1 MKRDK
6 KTRRKIIIR
15 NTAIILVV
23 AFLALD
29 IFAGNWLVNFALSRA
44 SASGLAVAPTPTT
57 TEDTQSKVNS
67 VWEKMSALTDS
78 WVESASKKEVN
89 ISSKDG
95 LNLIGDVFNT
105 DENSHKWLIAVHGY
119 TGKRQNMYSYARYYA
134 EKGYNIL
141 TPDMRSH
148 GESDGKLIGM
158 GWLDKEDIK
167 LWIDYVLG
175 IDPEAEIVLHGVSMG
190 GATVMMTSGEDLPD
204 NVKAIIDDCG
214 YTSVWDEFTDEAK
227 YLFNVS
233 QFPILYTASA
243 ISKIR
248 AGYSFQEASALEQV
262 KKTKIPILFIHGSED
277 NFVNTNMV
285 YSLYDACPTQKDIMV
300 VEGAG
305 HGQSLYLDPET
316 YFNKVFGFIGSL

>member
-1 MKRDK
+1 M
-6 KTRRKIIIR
+6 
-15 NTAIILVV
+15 AIQEGV
-23 AFLALD
+23 
-29 IFAGNWLVNFALSRA
+29 STCT
-44 SASGLAVAPTPTT
+44 PTP
-57 TEDTQSKVNS
+57 D
-67 VWEKMSALTDS
+67 
-78 WVESASKKEVN
+78 
-89 ISSKDG
+89 
-95 LNLIGDVFNT
+95 
-105 DENSHKWLIAVHGY
+105 
-119 TGKRQNMYSYARYYA
+119 YA
-134 EKGYNIL
+134 EKGFNIL

-148 GESDGKLIGM
+148 GESEGKLIGM
-158 GWLDKEDIK
+158 GWLDKEDVK
-167 LWIDYVLG
+167 LWIDYVLN

-243 ISKIR
+243 ISKFR

-285 YSLYDACPTQKDIMV
+285 YSLYEACPTRKDLLV

-305 HGQSLYLDPET
+305 HGQALYLDPDT
-316 YFNKVFGFIGSL
+316 YFDKVFGFIGSF

>member
-1 MKRDK
+1 MKNGTNSK
-6 KTRRKIIIR
+6 RKIIVRSIV
-15 NTAIILVV
+15 IIV
-23 AFLALD
+23 AALFIVAD
-29 IFAGNWLVNFALSRA
+29 IVAGNFLVSFALSRA
-44 SASGLAVAPTPTT
+44 SASGVAVAPTPTT
-57 TEDTQSKVNS
+57 TEDTQDKVTS
-67 VWEKMSALTDS
+67 VWEKMSVLTESWLDS
-78 WVESASKKEVN
+78 AEKTVVSITA
-89 ISSKDG
+89 KDG
-95 LNLIGDVFNT
+95 LKLVGDVFDT
-105 DENSHKWLIAVHGY
+105 DENSHKWLIAIHGY
-119 TGKRQNMYSYARYYA
+119 TGKREHMYSYARYYA

-148 GESDGKLIGM
+148 GESEGQLIGM
-158 GWLDKEDIK
+158 GWLDKEDVK
-167 LWIDYVLG
+167 LWIDYVLN

-227 YLFNVS
+227 YLFNIS

-262 KKTKIPILFIHGSED
+262 KKTKVPILFIHGSED

-285 YSLYDACPTQKDIMV
+285 YSLYEACPTRKDLMV

-305 HGQSLYLDPET
+305 HGQSLYLDPDS
-316 YFNKVFGFIGSL
+316 YFNRVFGFIEG

>member
-1 MKRDK
+1 MKRNK
-6 KTRRKIIIR
+6 KNRHKIIIR
-15 NTAIILVV
+15 NVAMILAV
-23 AFLALD
+23 AFLVID
-29 IFAGNWLVNFALSRA
+29 IIAGNWLVTFALSRA
-44 SASGLAVAPTPTT
+44 SASGVAVAPTPTT

-67 VWEKMSALTDS
+67 VWENMSVLTDS
-78 WVESASKKEVN
+78 WVESARKRVVN
-89 ISSKDG
+89 ITSNDG

-105 DENSHKWLIAVHGY
+105 DESSHKWLIAIHGY
-119 TGKRQNMYSYARYYA
+119 TGKREHMYSYARYYA

-148 GESDGKLIGM
+148 GESEGKLIGM
-158 GWLDKEDIK
+158 GWLDKEDVK
-167 LWIDYVLG
+167 LWIDYVLSL
-175 IDPEAEIVLHGVSMG
+175 DPEAEIVLHGVSMG

-214 YTSVWDEFTDEAK
+214 YTSVWDEFSDEAK

-285 YSLYDACPTQKDIMV
+285 YSLYDACPTQKDLLV

-305 HGQSLYLDPET
+305 HGQSLYLDPDT
-316 YFNKVFGFIGSL
+316 YFDKVFGFIGSL